1 MAQDDESPAVRSI
14 KKERAQQRTSEGKSE
29 LDEGLED
36 TFPASDPVAATDTAI
51 AGSGGTARKASGN
64 RQSARSAALNDEFP
78 LVDEAL
84 QATREQADE
93 ADTQVYPGELHA
105 LKAEVARLRE
115 TVTTLASGTTRV
127 AKARAQDALDDV
139 ELRIRERPWKAVG
152 IAAVLG
158 FFFGLR
164 K

>member
-14 KKERAQQRTSEGKSE
+14 KKERARQRTGEGKSQ

-36 TFPASDPVAATDTAI
+36 TFPASDPVAATDTTV
-51 AGSGGTARKASGN
+51 AGRAGIASGN
-64 RQSARSAALNDEFP
+64 RQSARSDALNDEFP
-78 LVDEAL
+78 LVEEAL
-84 QATREQADE
+84 QSTREKADE
-93 ADTQVYPGELHA
+93 EDTQVYPGELHA

-115 TVTTLASGTTRV
+115 TVTTLASGTTRI

-152 IAAVLG
+152 IAAILG
-158 FFFGLR
+158 FFLGLR
-164 K
+164 R

>member
-14 KKERAQQRTSEGKSE
+14 KKERARQRTGEGKSQ

-36 TFPASDPVAATDTAI
+36 TFPASDPVAATDTTV
-51 AGSGGTARKASGN
+51 AGRAGIASGN
-64 RQSARSAALNDEFP
+64 RQSARSDALNDEFP
-78 LVDEAL
+78 LVEEAL
-84 QATREQADE
+84 QSTREKADE
-93 ADTQVYPGELHA
+93 EDTQVYPGELHA

-152 IAAVLG
+152 IAAILG
-158 FFFGLR
+158 FFLGLR
-164 K
+164 R

>member
-14 KKERAQQRTSEGKSE
+14 KKERARQRTGEGKSQ

-36 TFPASDPVAATDTAI
+36 TFPASDPVAATDTTV
-51 AGSGGTARKASGN
+51 AGRAGIASGN
-64 RQSARSAALNDEFP
+64 RQPARSDALNDEFP
-78 LVDEAL
+78 LVEEAL
-84 QATREQADE
+84 QSTREKADE
-93 ADTQVYPGELHA
+93 EDTQVYPGELHA

-152 IAAVLG
+152 IAAILG
-158 FFFGLR
+158 FFLGLR
-164 K
+164 R

>member
-14 KKERAQQRTSEGKSE
+14 KKERARQRTGVGKSQ

-36 TFPASDPVAATDTAI
+36 TFPASDPVAATDTTV
-51 AGSGGTARKASGN
+51 AGRAGIASGN
-64 RQSARSAALNDEFP
+64 RQSARSDALNDEFP
-78 LVDEAL
+78 LVEEAL
-84 QATREQADE
+84 QSTREKADE
-93 ADTQVYPGELHA
+93 EDTQVYPGELHA

-152 IAAVLG
+152 IAAILG
-158 FFFGLR
+158 FFLGLR
-164 K
+164 R

>member
-14 KKERAQQRTSEGKSE
+14 KKERARQRTGEGKSQ

-36 TFPASDPVAATDTAI
+36 TFPASDPVAVTDTTV
-51 AGSGGTARKASGN
+51 AGRAGIASGN
-64 RQSARSAALNDEFP
+64 RQSARSDALNDEFP
-78 LVDEAL
+78 LVEEAL
-84 QATREQADE
+84 QSTREKADE
-93 ADTQVYPGELHA
+93 EDTQVYPGELHA

-115 TVTTLASGTTRV
+115 TVTTLASGTTRI

-152 IAAVLG
+152 IAAILG
-158 FFFGLR
+158 FFLGLR
-164 K
+164 R

>member
-14 KKERAQQRTSEGKSE
+14 KKERARQRTGEGKSQ

-36 TFPASDPVAATDTAI
+36 TFPASDPVAATDTTV
-51 AGSGGTARKASGN
+51 AGRAGIASGS
-64 RQSARSAALNDEFP
+64 RQSARSDALNDEFP
-78 LVDEAL
+78 LVEEAL
-84 QATREQADE
+84 QSTREKADE
-93 ADTQVYPGELHA
+93 EDTQVYPGELHA
-105 LKAEVARLRE
+105 LKAEVARLRG

-152 IAAVLG
+152 IAAILG
-158 FFFGLR
+158 FFLGLR
-164 K
+164 R